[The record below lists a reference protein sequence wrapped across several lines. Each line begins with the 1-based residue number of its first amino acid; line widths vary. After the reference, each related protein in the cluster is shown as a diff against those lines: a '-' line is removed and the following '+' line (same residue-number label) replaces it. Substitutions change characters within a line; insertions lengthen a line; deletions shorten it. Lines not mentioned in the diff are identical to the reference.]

1 MLTTIS
7 KTLLISLLIS
17 VILLAIGIVSSD
29 TGVIGNMIII
39 STFVIAAP
47 LFFLKYKRFKEIKE
61 MEEKLPVFLRD
72 LIESIRAGMPLHR
85 AILST
90 NKVRY
95 GALSK
100 EIKKVSDQIS
110 WGITVDKA
118 LEQFAERVKSSRRL
132 YLAIKIIRES
142 HLSGGNVISTLD
154 SVVNSQLTLV
164 EAEKEKSSM
173 LSQYVVL
180 MYAIAII
187 FVIIVMG
194 INNLMVPIFKV
205 SQQVGGEFGIRNP
218 CETCAGF
225 SCSMCGMYTGTASAV
240 FSLDPS
246 GIAAYYT
253 SVFFFMSI
261 VQSIF
266 AGVVAGQI
274 SEGSAVAGFKHSII
288 LVGIIFGLFS
298 IMVRLGLFGA

>member
-7 KTLLISLLIS
+7 KTLLITLLIS
-17 VILLAIGIVSSD
+17 AILLAIGIASSD

-47 LFFLKYKRFKEIKE
+47 LFFLRYKKFKEVKE
-61 MEEKLPVFLRD
+61 MEEKFPIFLRD
-72 LIESIRAGMPLHR
+72 LIESIRAGMPFHR
-85 AILST
+85 AILSA
-90 NKVRY
+90 NKARY

-100 EIKKVSDQIS
+100 EIKKISDQIS

-118 LEQFAERVKSSRRL
+118 LDQFAERVKSSRRL

-142 HLSGGNVISTLD
+142 YLSGGNVVSTLD
-154 SVVNSQLTLV
+154 SVVEGQLTLV
-164 EAEKEKSSM
+164 EEEKEKSSM
-173 LSQYVVL
+173 LGEYVVL

-187 FVIIVMG
+187 FVVIVMG
-194 INNLMVPIFKV
+194 INKLMVPIFKV
-205 SQQVGGEFGIRNP
+205 SQQVGTEFGIRNP
-218 CETCAGF
+218 CETCAGIG
-225 SCSMCGMYTGTASAV
+225 CSLCSMYTGTASAV

-246 GIAAYYT
+246 GISAYYT

-266 AGVVAGQI
+266 AGLVAGQI
-274 SEGSAVAGFKHSII
+274 SEGSAIAGFKHSMI
-288 LVGIIFGLFS
+288 LVGIIFGMFS

>member
-7 KTLLISLLIS
+7 KTLLITLLIS
-17 VILLAIGIVSSD
+17 AILLTIGIASSD
-29 TGVIGNMIII
+29 TGVIGNTIII

-47 LFFLKYKRFKEIKE
+47 LFFLKYKKFKEIKE
-61 MEEKLPVFLRD
+61 MEEKFPIFLRD
-72 LIESIRAGMPLHR
+72 LIESIRAGMPFHR
-85 AILST
+85 AILNT
-90 NKVRY
+90 NKARY

-100 EIKKVSDQIS
+100 EVKKISDQIS

-118 LEQFAERVKSSRRL
+118 LDQFAERVKTSRRL
-132 YLAIKIIRES
+132 YLAIRIIRES
-142 HLSGGNVISTLD
+142 YLSGGNVVSTLD
-154 SVVNSQLTLV
+154 SVGEGQLTLV

-194 INNLMVPIFKV
+194 INKLMVPIFKV
-205 SQQVGGEFGIRNP
+205 SQQVGGEFGIKNP

-225 SCSMCGMYTGTASAV
+225 GCQLCGMYTGTASAV

-253 SVFFFMSI
+253 SVFFFMSM

-266 AGVVAGQI
+266 SGLVAGQI
-274 SEGSAVAGFKHSII
+274 SEGSAIAGFKHSMI

>member
-7 KTLLISLLIS
+7 KTLLITLLIS
-17 VILLAIGIVSSD
+17 AILLTIGIASSD
-29 TGVIGNMIII
+29 TGVIGNTIII

-47 LFFLKYKRFKEIKE
+47 LFFLKYKRFKEIKD
-61 MEEKLPVFLRD
+61 MEEKFPIFLRD
-72 LIESIRAGMPLHR
+72 LIESIRAGMPFHR
-85 AILST
+85 AILNT
-90 NKVRY
+90 NKARY

-100 EIKKVSDQIS
+100 EVKKISDQIS

-118 LEQFAERVKSSRRL
+118 LDQFADRIKTSRRL
-132 YLAIKIIRES
+132 YLAIRIIRES
-142 HLSGGNVISTLD
+142 YLSGGNVVSTLD
-154 SVVNSQLTLV
+154 SVGEGQLTLV

-180 MYAIAII
+180 MYAISII

-194 INNLMVPIFKV
+194 INKLMVPIFKV
-205 SQQVGGEFGIRNP
+205 SQQVGGEFGIKNP

-225 SCSMCGMYTGTASAV
+225 GCQLCGMYTGTASTV

-253 SVFFFMSI
+253 SVFFFMSM

-266 AGVVAGQI
+266 SGLVAGQI
-274 SEGSAVAGFKHSII
+274 SEGSAIAGFKHSLI